1 MKQAA
6 LIATCAIA
14 MMASFVDSSLAAE
27 VNCACLSRFICEQR
41 KNCRDPS
48 MRNCLTCKSVSPCA
62 NWDISLDF
70 KTRKISVAAY
80 SGCFIGKF
88 RMTPAGVGSI
98 IDATSLPHYQ
108 GCNAKGASLTKS
120 SFKLYVNKRSYHY
133 VLLEGGEGVDYGQC
147 RRGPK

>member
-14 MMASFVDSSLAAE
+14 MMAGFVDSSLAAE
-27 VNCACLSRFICEQR
+27 VNCACLSRVICEQR
-41 KNCRDPS
+41 PNCRDPS
-48 MRNCLTCKSVSPCA
+48 ERNCLTCKTVNPCV
-62 NWDISLDF
+62 NWDVSLDF
-70 KTRKISVAAY
+70 KTRKITVAAY
-80 SGCFIGKF
+80 SGCFIGTF
-88 RMTPAGVGSI
+88 RTTPAGAGFI
-98 IDATSLPHYQ
+98 IDAKTLPHHQ
-108 GCNAKGASLTKS
+108 GCDPKQAPGTKS